1 MASPLQRW
9 LLFFLFHQL
18 TESSASG
25 EDSVPKM
32 ETGILG
38 ESVILSLEIPK
49 EKQISFIL
57 WSSQRSIATIQ
68 IGKEGESSNVM
79 ITNPQYMGRMNFLS
93 QNHYSLKINQLK
105 MEDAGSYM
113 AEITIANISEPIRKL
128 FTLLIHERLTEP
140 KITPGPR
147 TNANG
152 TCLINVT
159 CSVEQARENVTYSW
173 TLVEQ
178 GANISSKGSILSI
191 RWRPGDHDQYTCTVR
206 NPVSN
211 NSHTVLARDLCAGF
225 EHDRS
230 YINILLG
237 FMMPTILVIIG
248 LIFWYIQRKK
258 KKEANA
264 EDQKHIAYDSNPN
277 LRPSATEI
285 TEYAT
290 VSYPKKNIP
299 KNSDA
304 PNTIYD
310 TLQNVT
316 EVNLTHVQKA
326 QDLQEYQTLVISS
339 KQHNNSPEPP
349 SERNMRKFHNQ
360 N

>member
-211 NSHTVLARDLCAGF
+211 NSHTVLARDLCA
-225 EHDRS
+225 
-230 YINILLG
+230 
-237 FMMPTILVIIG
+237 
-248 LIFWYIQRKK
+248 
-258 KKEANA
+258 EANA

-349 SERNMRKFHNQ
+349 SESFCKANGVKWLAQGHTAR
-360 N
+360 